1 MLRYNKVYT
10 YRCQQMTNAN
20 TFIARSKSNETTT
33 YRKSCLSVSD
43 GWTDWWTD
51 GPDVGILSLS
61 VGSDGGGGVFDC
73 WL

>member
-43 GWTDWWTD
+43 G
-51 GPDVGILSLS
+51 
-61 VGSDGGGGVFDC
+61 
-73 WL
+73 